1 MFFALST
8 LGIIAAVKGG
18 SKSGKVS
25 AAFIFKRL
33 ITFPPLIGCISA
45 LVISQFIDLTFAEPL
60 FDKLPLR

>member
-33 ITFPPLIGCISA
+33 HFHH
-45 LVISQFIDLTFAEPL
+45 
-60 FDKLPLR
+60 